1 MDDEGEDSS
10 AKDDQGGEDNE
21 PSGVVEAKSFEVSF
35 HVLSCFGLVGWRS
48 CFPGMGFR
56 SWGEL

>member
-21 PSGVVEAKSFEVSF
+21 PSGVVEAESFEVSF
-35 HVLSCFGLVGWRS
+35 HVLSCFGLGGVEVLFSGD
-48 CFPGMGFR
+48 GA
-56 SWGEL
+56 